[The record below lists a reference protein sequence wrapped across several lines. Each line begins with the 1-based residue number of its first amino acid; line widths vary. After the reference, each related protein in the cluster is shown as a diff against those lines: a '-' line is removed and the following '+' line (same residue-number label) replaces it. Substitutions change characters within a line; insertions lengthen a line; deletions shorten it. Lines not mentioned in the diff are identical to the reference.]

1 MRNSTK
7 QRVINECSIIM
18 SIKEKQNAP
27 KQEDEAYNSGLTLAQ
42 KIKMLVNL
50 NSVQFQT
57 SNEKV

>member
-1 MRNSTK
+1 
-7 QRVINECSIIM
+7 M

-57 SNEKV
+57 SNEKVQKLYEPPSH